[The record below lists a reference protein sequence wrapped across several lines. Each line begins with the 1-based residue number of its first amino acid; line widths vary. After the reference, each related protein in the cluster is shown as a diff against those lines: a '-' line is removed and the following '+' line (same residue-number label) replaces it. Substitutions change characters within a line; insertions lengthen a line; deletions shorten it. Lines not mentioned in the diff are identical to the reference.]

1 MSARLAVLVS
11 GSGTNLQALLD
22 ACSDRRLDAQVVL
35 VVSNRSDAYGL
46 ARAERAGVPALYL
59 PFDRKRST
67 RTDYDAALA
76 DRIAGAQPDLI
87 VLAGWMHILSDAFL
101 ARFPQRVVNLHPAL
115 PGQFPGT
122 GAIERAFEAYGRGE
136 IDHSGCMVHYAI
148 PEVDAGQVIAT
159 MTVAFQ
165 PDDTLQSYAARM
177 HAAEHRLIV
186 QATDVWL
193 KRHRTRATAPGIAH
207 HNSPAGG
214 TS

>member
-35 VVSNRSDAYGL
+35 VVSNRSQAYGL
-46 ARAERAGVPALYL
+46 ARAERAAVPALYL
-59 PFDRKRST
+59 PFDRKRAT
-67 RTDYDAALA
+67 RSAYDTALA
-76 DRIAGAQPDLI
+76 DRVAGAQPDLI

-101 ARFPQRVVNLHPAL
+101 ARFPERVVNLHPAL

-122 GAIERAFEAYGRGE
+122 RAIERAFQAYGRGE

-159 MTVAFQ
+159 ATVAFR
-165 PDDTLQSYAARM
+165 PGDTLESYATRM

-186 QATDVWL
+186 QATDSWL
-193 KRHRTRATAPGIAH
+193 KRHTAGTTAPGPQHRNA
-207 HNSPAGG
+207 PTGG
-214 TS
+214 AS